1 MQCSK
6 CPYHRYEVGL
16 EDADE
21 YCEVFNDFPDDDR
34 LRKDEEGCIFNLRT
48 LAKYKRLKDQE
59 LEASMGK
66 EP

>member
-34 LRKDEEGCIFNLRT
+34 LRKDEEGCIFQFT
-48 LAKYKRLKDQE
+48 DTC
-59 LEASMGK
+59 
-66 EP
+66 